1 MRNQRAGSAAPPHPI
16 SEFETTVTLR
26 TAAHNS
32 CIDFP
37 WTIRS
42 YGQGEPML
50 NWKTATHD
58 GNCWLLVALAIQISG
73 CLSYTNTTSDIDRTP
88 IVNTGARAAIIYPG
102 QGAPAMPGSVPH
114 TQYAPP
120 GTNSQY
126 AQPAPSEQQPPY
138 PSNAPVP
145 PGTAPAPQ
153 PQVNPQLGS
162 APDDQISFL
171 GGSKMDEKRHT
182 DIRKEPL
189 VVKYLTAP
197 FKLVAAPFVL
207 AKEALEGEPEPGP
220 AIPQRPDPQLPH
232 AQSGAGTAQ
241 PEQHPATDYETA
253 MLEDLERQLDERRA
267 TGQSGAPQRPIASAQ
282 TPSPSIADELRE
294 LQRAPEVPRSRS
306 DHPSPSA
313 PSTVARTPTNRE
325 PDNPFPTASGIVDRN
340 NDGRVDQWI
349 FRENGEIAK
358 EVLDEDFDG
367 RPDRTMVF
375 DPQTHRPSRVE
386 EDTRGDGV
394 LDSWT
399 DYRNGAISRRRS
411 DSDGDG
417 TVDTWS
423 FFRAGKLT
431 RHEQDTSGDGFR
443 DVVSFFEAGHR
454 IREERDVNGDGQ
466 PDAILYYD
474 SNEQLVRRE
483 EDRDGDGSLEVVSH
497 YEAGRLVRREL
508 LDVPALAGR
517 FSEAEPGE
525 ATR

>member
-1 MRNQRAGSAAPPHPI
+1 MAYNNTS
-16 SEFETTVTLR
+16 S
-26 TAAHNS
+26 
-32 CIDFP
+32 DF
-37 WTIRS
+37 
-42 YGQGEPML
+42 
-50 NWKTATHD
+50 
-58 GNCWLLVALAIQISG
+58 
-73 CLSYTNTTSDIDRTP
+73 DRTP
-88 IVNTGARAAIIYPG
+88 IVNMGTRAAIIYPG
-102 QGAPAMPGSVPH
+102 QGAPALPGSVPH
-114 TQYAPP
+114 AQYAPP
-120 GTNSQY
+120 GANSQY
-126 AQPAPSEQQPPY
+126 AQPATPEQQPPY
-138 PSNAPVP
+138 PSSTSVP
-145 PGTAPAPQ
+145 PGAAPPPQ
-153 PQVNPQLGS
+153 PHASPQSGS
-162 APDDQISFL
+162 APNDQISFL
-171 GGSKMDEKRHT
+171 GGSRMEETQHI

-189 VVKYLTAP
+189 LVKYLMAP

-220 AIPQRPDPQLPH
+220 AIPRRPDPQLRS

-241 PEQHPATDYETA
+241 PPQQPATDYETA
-253 MLEDLERQLDERRA
+253 MLEDLERQLDERRPM
-267 TGQSGAPQRPIASAQ
+267 QQREAPQQAIAPARA
-282 TPSPSIADELRE
+282 PSLSIADELRE
-294 LQRAPEVPRSRS
+294 LQRAPEVPRGQGDR
-306 DHPSPSA
+306 PSPPA
-313 PSTVARTPTNRE
+313 PSTLATTPPSRE
-325 PDNPFPTASGIVDRN
+325 PGNLFPTASGIVDRN
-340 NDGRVDQWI
+340 NDGRIDQWI

-386 EDTRGDGV
+386 EDTRRDGV
-394 LDSWT
+394 VDSWT

-411 DSDGDG
+411 DSNDDG

-443 DVVSFFEAGHR
+443 DMVSFFEEGRR

-483 EDRDGDGSLEVVSH
+483 EDQDGDGGLEVVSH

-517 FSEAEPGE
+517 LSEAESNE
-525 ATR
+525 ARR